1 MLLLYSLT
9 ELCIIHDILLISY
22 AMPSSVLGSDNIELN
37 DTEEK
42 VIDLPVYTI
51 LQGKQKS
58 GKKW

>member
-1 MLLLYSLT
+1 MTY
-9 ELCIIHDILLISY
+9 LLISY

-58 GKKW
+58 GKKWWWIL